1 MLIKKKLNI
10 TKKVDEIVKKHKYL
24 ILTIILIDL
33 YILITIRFKNHNSNA
48 IRLLNLLLRII
59 TLFK

>member
-1 MLIKKKLNI
+1 MLIKKELNI
-10 TKKVDEIVKKHKYL
+10 IKKVDEIVKKYKYL
-24 ILTIILIDL
+24 TLTIILIDL

-48 IRLLNLLLRII
+48 TRLLNLLLKII